1 MLRLVVYPSLGAAG
15 VSVEVVDKR
24 RRLVGKEF
32 HIFVLPI
39 ENTRVFSVSLGI
51 QQIKLDR
58 LKIISNKGYYMVYLI
73 TTHIE
78 M

>member
-39 ENTRVFSVSLGI
+39 EI
-51 QQIKLDR
+51 QESCMGTIL
-58 LKIISNKGYYMVYLI
+58 
-73 TTHIE
+73 
-78 M
+78 